1 MKVRVIKL
9 LILSCFLTF
18 FLAGPALS
26 SIAGSPLPANPE
38 AVKKNDAG
46 FEMLISR
53 LTDLDEP
60 VSREA
65 AGLLIVQAPGERYR
79 LSFRLIARG
88 PEAVRMEIFDPFGRP
103 MLYLVSFQG
112 TIRLFSISQKRE
124 IPFNLPASGPW
135 SAFPHLPVVEM
146 LKLFWGRVPIFP
158 YDTYQSSILSEKGKE
173 KALAQYLPM
182 YSHRHGT
189 NHEILSRPGQ
199 NYPMIILTNNST
211 KLEIIHE
218 YMHHYLTCRE
228 GEQAFSV
235 DGIDHSL
242 GCKVILNRI
251 ALNKERDQVR
261 EQLIK
266 KEKELENFGLVTTF
280 AQLKKYADL
289 EKEMLKLA
297 KQSWSLTGKLVL
309 NEVEIVMQFPAE
321 ELDIH
326 RYTYQHS
333 DDLHLDPS
341 EQKWDLY
348 AMADYFNEIFDD
360 LYKDQQGNFT
370 YSFMNAVSLFKGT
383 GLYTDDNKELRSL
396 YDQISVALR
405 EVDQKM
411 LKTFLWL
418 EPRKPPQ
425 S

>member
-1 MKVRVIKL
+1 MKLFNIFGFFGL
-9 LILSCFLTF
+9 
-18 FLAGPALS
+18 FLAFTACGSGSGPSSLVRQPTLEWIEPTALMEF
-26 SIAGSPLPANPE
+26 A
-38 AVKKNDAG
+38 
-46 FEMLISR
+46 SR
-53 LTDLDEP
+53 D
-60 VSREA
+60 
-65 AGLLIVQAPGERYR
+65 VQASSSLNSLEFIWNTG
-79 LSFRLIARG
+79 
-88 PEAVRMEIFDPFGRP
+88 RMDTRPIQRFSTMSENEIIE
-103 MLYLVSFQG
+103 
-112 TIRLFSISQKRE
+112 TIRGDHELKVLIIPGPKDRLHNDSLTISNLKRDE
-124 IPFNLPASGPW
+124 VLARYYAEDPDDQI
-135 SAFPHLPVVEM
+135 VV
-146 LKLFWGRVPIFP
+146 
-158 YDTYQSSILSEKGKE
+158 SSEKGKE